1 MRIPAIRGIIDRRIL
16 ANYHIDPEVVARILP
31 RPFVPQIVNGWAI
44 GGICLIRLKA
54 IRPRLFPFPVG
65 IGSENAAHRF
75 AVEWSDEGQLKQ
87 GVYIPRRDTSSWLN
101 SAAGGTVFPGVHHRA
116 DFEVQETSDHVS
128 VKMISRDGNAQLH
141 VAGKIYPGF
150 PDSSVFGSL
159 EEASNFFQNG
169 SLGYSVTR
177 SPGRFDGIELRCQNW
192 AMDNLNIDKM
202 ESSWFQDN
210 SVFPAGSIQYDC
222 ALLMRRIDHEWH
234 GLDDLCCP
242 AADVD

>member
-1 MRIPAIRGIIDRRIL
+1 
-16 ANYHIDPEVVARILP
+16 
-31 RPFVPQIVNGWAI
+31 
-44 GGICLIRLKA
+44 
-54 IRPRLFPFPVG
+54 
-65 IGSENAAHRF
+65 
-75 AVEWSDEGQLKQ
+75 
-87 GVYIPRRDTSSWLN
+87 
-101 SAAGGTVFPGVHHRA
+101 
-116 DFEVQETSDHVS
+116 
-128 VKMISRDGNAQLH
+128 
-141 VAGKIYPGF
+141 VAGNIYPGF

-192 AMDNLNIDKM
+192 AVDNLNIDKM